1 MYVFKTQAWNT
12 CIYRIVTWQC
22 RQPDVH
28 GVVLFVPLFYRM
40 SVSASSITQRPL
52 QEQHSMQALLVS
64 APGWAHPQETRPQQ
78 QRQTHST
85 PYSHLLKVPP
95 ALLLSSEREKHLA
108 CLCVSVLQYWH
119 IVHYI
124 CIILYYNRNEK
135 DFLQIM
141 IHTLIHS
148 ACTLA
153 NEYIQ
158 SIWLQLHY
166 LYMFQWT
173 TQCEGLSVVHA
184 CL

>member
-1 MYVFKTQAWNT
+1 MRRSVSVLSLLWGGYILSRIQPNSDMKMYVFKTQAWNT

-64 APGWAHPQETRPQQ
+64 ATGWAHPQETRPQQ
-78 QRQTHST
+78 QRQTHNT

-108 CLCVSVLQYWH
+108 CLCVCCNTD
-119 IVHYI
+119 I
-124 CIILYYNRNEK
+124 
-135 DFLQIM
+135 
-141 IHTLIHS
+141 
-148 ACTLA
+148 
-153 NEYIQ
+153 
-158 SIWLQLHY
+158 
-166 LYMFQWT
+166 
-173 TQCEGLSVVHA
+173 
-184 CL
+184 